1 MSQLIWREGRLPG
14 VDSLEWLV
22 WSVTVIGL
30 AWGMSR
36 PLLNFAGRALPVD
49 EVMRLSR
56 SPQVWANA

>member
-1 MSQLIWREGRLPG
+1 MACLEVRLLRIVVFG
-14 VDSLEWLV
+14 
-22 WSVTVIGL
+22 G
-30 AWGMSR
+30 GMSR

>member
-30 AWGMSR
+30 ACAVG
-36 PLLNFAGRALPVD
+36 PLFV
-49 EVMRLSR
+49 
-56 SPQVWANA
+56 